1 MYRCS
6 FRNGYGYKNERSGY
20 CLSIEPASDFRGL
33 MIAGFRRIGQGNRL
47 RMVTRQYRYR
57 FNGLD
62 QYSCL
67 LFMFPKTI
75 RTLRDYEKQKRQGI
89 DEPVFDPQK
98 MDIGNAE

>member
-1 MYRCS
+1 
-6 FRNGYGYKNERSGY
+6 
-20 CLSIEPASDFRGL
+20 
-33 MIAGFRRIGQGNRL
+33 MIAGLRRLGQGNRL
-47 RMVTRQYRYR
+47 HMVTRQYRYR

-62 QYSCL
+62 QFTT
-67 LFMFPKTI
+67 LFMFPKAI